1 MLTEATVIGAGPAG
15 LMAAEVISKHGYSV
29 EVFEEHDRVGYPA
42 HCAGMVS
49 VEGLEKIGVEPR
61 PEFHQ
66 NTIYGGKVFSSDGS
80 CITIR
85 DQRPRAYI
93 IDRARFDMHLAEKA
107 IDSGVKINT
116 GTHVEKILLQQ
127 GRATGLELEGSMVDS
142 RLIVDAEGA
151 GGRLLARSGME
162 TGQEGVIN
170 GFNVELEAEGVETDM
185 VEVWF
190 NQEVSKDFFAWVIP
204 IDENRVRCGLG
215 TSKQDG
221 INALRSF
228 IKKRFNKE
236 APATINAGQICI
248 GGPVKKTTYPSM
260 ILVGDVA
267 GQVKPTTGGGIVM
280 SCLCAKLAGE
290 ICAKSLAGDE
300 VSLGDYERLWRGK
313 YGSEL
318 RTMLYLRR
326 LFNGLSDAQ
335 INRIFHVFIDEGL
348 EEKFTAMVSE
358 GDMDMQES
366 IIKRAVTD
374 PVILGAM
381 ARSIGRIAVSELFS
395 VFGF

>member
-1 MLTEATVIGAGPAG
+1 MRTEAAVIGAGPAG
-15 LMAAEVISKHGYSV
+15 LMAAEVISKHGFSV
-29 EVFEEHDRVGYPA
+29 EVFEEHERVGYPA

-49 VEGLEKIGVEPR
+49 VEGLSRLGIEPE
-61 PEFHQ
+61 PEFLQ
-66 NTIYGGKVFSSDGS
+66 NTIYGGKVFSGDGS

-93 IDRARFDMHLAEKA
+93 IDRAGFDKYLAGKA
-107 IDSGVKINT
+107 IDSGVQIST
-116 GTHVEKILLQQ
+116 GKRVEKIVLQR
-127 GRATGLELEGSMVDS
+127 GKAKGLEFEGSMVGS
-142 RLIVDAEGA
+142 RLVIDAEGA
-151 GGRLLARSGME
+151 GGRLLARSGIE

-170 GFNVELEAEGVETDM
+170 GFNVELDANGVERDM

-190 NQEVSKDFFAWVIP
+190 NQVVSKDFFTWVIP
-204 IDENRVRCGLG
+204 IGEDRVRCGLG
-215 TSKQDG
+215 TSRHDG
-221 INALRSF
+221 IEALRGF
-228 IKKRFNKE
+228 IKRRFNKE

-248 GGPVKKTTYPSM
+248 GGPVRKTAYPSLV
-260 ILVGDVA
+260 LVGDVA
-267 GQVKPTTGGGIVM
+267 GQVKPTTGGGVVLGG
-280 SCLCAKLAGE
+280 LCARIAGE
-290 ICAKSLAGDE
+290 LAVKSLADE
-300 VSLGDYERLWRGK
+300 RVSLGDYERLWRSK

-326 LFNGLSDAQ
+326 LFNGFSDDQ
-335 INRIFHVFIDEGL
+335 LNRIFQVFIEEGL
-348 EEKFTAMVSE
+348 EKKFTDMVSE